1 MTYDEYKKDLESQ
14 EAKVHEMEDEIDR
27 LKDEERMKKLEEM
40 ANVDAPKKKRA
51 WRPKKK

>member
-14 EAKVHEMEDEIDR
+14 EAKVHEIEDEIDR

-51 WRPKKK
+51 